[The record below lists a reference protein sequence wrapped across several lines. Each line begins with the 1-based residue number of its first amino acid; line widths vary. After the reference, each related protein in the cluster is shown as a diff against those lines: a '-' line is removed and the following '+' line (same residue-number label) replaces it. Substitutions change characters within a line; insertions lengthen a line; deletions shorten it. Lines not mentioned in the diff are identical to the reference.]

1 MPSDDFRSE
10 RIHMGHA
17 SIPRVLYSLQRPT
30 CVTAG
35 GRGGAQNTIPLI
47 LVANVILASHR
58 VYGRGHTHLLSL
70 WGWHFIHFSHLQTRQ
85 LPWSPSSGWW
95 IHPDSSRWP
104 EQAANSSAFTFLPA
118 AGLRADWHISC
129 AHPWGLRHL
138 SDDSIMSVRKG
149 HHKGVRRA
157 QEGRASLKASPHANS
172 PGSQDV

>member
-104 EQAANSSAFTFLPA
+104 VIVWFINHKIILLFKLVRCKTTQSISWIDKKIFQKMMFL
-118 AGLRADWHISC
+118 S
-129 AHPWGLRHL
+129 
-138 SDDSIMSVRKG
+138 G
-149 HHKGVRRA
+149 HHCAKF
-157 QEGRASLKASPHANS
+157 
-172 PGSQDV
+172 